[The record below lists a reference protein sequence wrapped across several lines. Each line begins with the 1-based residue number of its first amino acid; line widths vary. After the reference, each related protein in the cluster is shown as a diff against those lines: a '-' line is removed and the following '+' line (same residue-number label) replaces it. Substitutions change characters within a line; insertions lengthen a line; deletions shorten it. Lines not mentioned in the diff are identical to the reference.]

1 MIETTNLL
9 SVTKSL
15 RLLSDGFK
23 NDFVEHC
30 HSSEQMTELLMELST
45 EFVDANI
52 PINDDDLR
60 VELALMLME
69 SVSFVAQ

>member
-1 MIETTNLL
+1 MTETTNLL

-30 HSSEQMTELLMELST
+30 YSSEQMTELLMELST

-52 PINDDDLR
+52 PINDDELR